1 MLKIGDRE
9 LNVHLDFRLYMQTK
23 LSNPN
28 YPPEIQAECTLIN
41 FSVTEEGLEDQL
53 LAYIIRLEREDLAN
67 TKEDL
72 VKKQREY
79 NIQLNNLENSLL
91 SQLKNATGDIL
102 ANVTLVDNLEKS
114 KVISDDIKIKVAEGQ
129 KTDENITLFAEK

>member
-1 MLKIGDRE
+1 
-9 LNVHLDFRLYMQTK
+9 MQTK
-23 LSNPN
+23 LSNPK

-53 LAYIIRLEREDLAN
+53 LSYIIRLEREDLAN
-67 TKEDL
+67 TKDDL
-72 VKKQREY
+72 IKKSREY
-79 NIQLNNLENSLL
+79 NIQLSNLENDLI

-102 ANVTLVDNLEKS
+102 ANITLVDNLEKS

-129 KTDENITLFAEK
+129 KTDEYINTFSEK

>member
-129 KTDENITLFAEK
+129 KTDENITLFSEK

>member
-1 MLKIGDRE
+1 VLKIGDRE

-129 KTDENITLFAEK
+129 KTDENITLFSEK

>member
-1 MLKIGDRE
+1 
-9 LNVHLDFRLYMQTK
+9 MQTK
-23 LSNPN
+23 LSNPK

-114 KVISDDIKIKVAEGQ
+114 KVISDDIKIKVAEGK
-129 KTDENITLFAEK
+129 KTEETIGIFAEK

>member
-23 LSNPN
+23 LSNPS

-129 KTDENITLFAEK
+129 KTDENITLFSEK